1 MMASR
6 ILIVEDERIIAMTIE
21 QMLTDHGYD
30 VVAMVASGEA
40 AVEQAGMLRPDLVLM
55 DVHLGP
61 GMDGVDASHLIQQR
75 YRIPVVFLTAFSED
89 ATLRRARETRP
100 FGYLVKPI
108 EAREL
113 HATLQIALT
122 RHDAEAQ
129 VERSAQRL
137 RLAMDAADL
146 GVWEW
151 EPGSNRLTT
160 AGHIDSIF
168 GAACS
173 EPMGETWEA
182 FMNRVHEL
190 DRSRVDDALWHA
202 MEHEQPLNLVFRS
215 MRQCGDPGWVQV
227 HAKAYGGGSDA
238 VHVVGVL
245 RDITEQRRTEE
256 RLRQAAAL
264 FDTTAEGVFLLD
276 ADCRIISVNPAFSA
290 ITGYSAEEVLGHGPG
305 EVLYLR
311 RHSDQF
317 YSHLQ
322 RLGGG
327 QWQGETQCKRKNG
340 SSFPAWESVSVI
352 PSVGDAVARYVVA
365 FSDITAVRRAE
376 KELDFLAHHDPL
388 TKLPN
393 RLLFN
398 DRLDRA
404 IEAAKREQRRC
415 ALLFFDLDGFKVIN
429 DTLGHDRGD
438 MLLEVIAARITAV
451 LRREDTF
458 ARLGGDEFAVI
469 MGDISEDIDAAVL
482 ARKLLDALAAPV
494 DLRSERVI
502 ICASMGV
509 SIYPDSGPD
518 RHALLKAADTAMYNA
533 KSNGRN
539 QYCFYSEELAQRA
552 ALRMS
557 TEQGIRRAL
566 QENHLVLHYQPQVS
580 LSTRRITGVE
590 ALVRWQHPQDGLI
603 LPVSFIPL
611 VEETGLIEPLGRWV
625 LATACAQLQTLVSL
639 LGAQA
644 PRLCV
649 NVSARQLAYG
659 DFVETVKGALA
670 QSGFP
675 AHRLELELTESTLQ
689 VMEHSRR
696 ILDDLKS
703 LGISIA
709 IDDFGTGY
717 SSLSVLKHL
726 PIDRLKIDRT
736 FVHDIPDNPEDLALT
751 EAICALSR
759 TLRMK
764 LTAEGVETEA
774 QLEVLQRLGCDEA
787 QGWLFGEPMPL
798 DAFERMVPT
807 GHDARA

>member
-1 MMASR
+1 MSAPR
-6 ILIVEDERIIAMTIE
+6 ILVVEDERIIAMTIE

-30 VVAMVASGEA
+30 VVAMAANGQT
-40 AVEQAGMLRPDLVLM
+40 AVEQTGLLRPDLVLM
-55 DVHLGP
+55 DVHLGA
-61 GMDGVDASHLIQQR
+61 GMDGVDASNLIQQR

-89 ATLRRARETRP
+89 TTLQRARETRP
-100 FGYLVKPI
+100 FGYLVKPV

-113 HATLQIALT
+113 HATLQVALT

-137 RLAMDAADL
+137 RLALDAADL

-151 EPGSNRLTT
+151 EPGRNRLTT
-160 AGHIDSIF
+160 AGHIESIF
-168 GAACS
+168 GATS

-182 FMNRVHEL
+182 FMARVHEC
-190 DRSRVDDALWHA
+190 DRARVEEALWHA
-202 MEHEQPLNLVFRS
+202 LEHEQPLNLVFRS
-215 MRQCGDPGWVQV
+215 MRHGGEPGWVQV
-227 HAKAYGGGSDA
+227 HAKAYGSGSEA
-238 VHVVGVL
+238 VHLVGVL

-276 ADCRIISVNPAFSA
+276 ANCRIISVNPAFSV
-290 ITGYSAEEVLGHGPG
+290 ITGYSLDEVLGHGPG
-305 EVLYLR
+305 DVLYLR

-327 QWQGETQCKRKNG
+327 QWQGETQCKRKSG
-340 SSFPAWESVSVI
+340 DSFPAWESVSVI
-352 PSVGDAVARYVVA
+352 PPVGDAVARYVVA
-365 FSDITAVRRAE
+365 LSDISAVRRAE

-398 DRLDRA
+398 DRLDRV
-404 IEAAKREQRRC
+404 IESAKREQRRC

-451 LRREDTF
+451 LRRGDTF

-469 MGDISEDIDAAVL
+469 MVDIRQDTDAAVL

-494 DLRSERVI
+494 DLRTERVI
-502 ICASMGV
+502 VSASVGV
-509 SIYPDSGPD
+509 SIFPDSGPD

-566 QENHLVLHYQPQVS
+566 KENHLVLHYQPQVS

-590 ALVRWQHPQDGLI
+590 ALVRWQHPQEGLI

-625 LATACAQLQTLVSL
+625 LETACAQLRPLVSL
-639 LGAQA
+639 LGEQA

-659 DFVETVKGALA
+659 DFVETVKRALG
-670 QSGFP
+670 QTGFP
-675 AHRLELELTESTLQ
+675 ADRLELELTESTLQ

-696 ILDDLKS
+696 MLDELKW

-726 PIDRLKIDRT
+726 PIDRLKIDRS
-736 FVHDIPDNPEDLALT
+736 FVRDIPANSEDLALT

-787 QGWLFGEPMPL
+787 QGWLFGKPMPL

-807 GHDARA
+807 SQHVNA